1 MICSEHLPVLG
12 VTQGHLGGPADVAVC
27 SPFTGPSIGGTAG
40 AAVTAAPPG
49 TAPATFLDEAGRAEG
64 GPAEPAAR
72 RRGAPTGGPAGR
84 RPMRPVDARLQK
96 DSVDASD
103 AHETL
108 SDDDGCT

>member
-12 VTQGHLGGPADVAVC
+12 VTQGHLGGPADVAV
-27 SPFTGPSIGGTAG
+27 SEPSISTAG
-40 AAVTAAPPG
+40 ASVAAPPG
-49 TAPATFLDEAGRAEG
+49 TALATTFLDEAGRAEG
-64 GPAEPAAR
+64 GPAEPAAL

-84 RPMRPVDARLQK
+84 RPIRPVDARLHK

-108 SDDDGCT
+108 SDEDGCT